1 MMLQANKIKTEDYS
15 YNILS
20 LLSIQSWLK
29 QFPWTV
35 S

>member
-1 MMLQANKIKTEDYS
+1 MIMDNNRGKADYS

-29 QFPWTV
+29 QFPWTI
-35 S
+35 